1 MILKIFQV
9 IVYVL
14 LPLAFFSTLLSN
26 SMRRKRRASTD
37 RNDEGSKINEF
48 KAWVGR
54 LNKTKII
61 LALLSGF
68 LVYYAAI
75 IMSVYNSKGEL
86 VKNINAKRK
95 QEYKNK
101 IIFQIHNFGN

>member
-1 MILKIFQV
+1 
-9 IVYVL
+9 
-14 LPLAFFSTLLSN
+14 
-26 SMRRKRRASTD
+26 MRRKRRASTD
-37 RNDEGSKINEF
+37 QNDEGSKIKEF

-75 IMSVYNSKGEL
+75 IMSGRLMSVYNSKGEL
-86 VKNINAKRK
+86 VKNINAKRQ

-101 IIFQIHNFGN
+101 ILFQIHNFGN